1 MDRRGWKAT
10 DCEVIKSQTIYLSKS
25 QFKSGN
31 VKAEVVGC
39 ALWTGTSRKTYSV
52 KAEEKQRNIIG
63 CT

>member
-1 MDRRGWKAT
+1 MDRRDWKAT
-10 DCEVIKSQTIYLSKS
+10 DCEVIKSQTIYLSRS

-31 VKAEVVGC
+31 AKAEVVWR

-52 KAEEKQRNIIG
+52 KAEEKQRNLIG